1 MRFCKKIYGGKIM
14 TYLTGFHAIEERIK
28 SGRSCGPLLV
38 AKAGPRAKEIVTLAV
53 NSKIRLERTGIF
65 DLDGIAP
72 DNKGIALQVSER
84 SSADESGRA
93 DISLENFI
101 AGLEEP
107 LHGSES
113 RGVKDQ
119 SNALVL
125 ILDEITDPHNY
136 GAILRCCDQFAVDLV
151 VSRNRRN
158 AKHAAIISQTSAG
171 AVSWV
176 AQSETPNLVRGC
188 EDLKE
193 AGFWI
198 YGADMDG
205 DPVYKKDLRGRTA
218 LILGSEGA
226 GISRLLR
233 ETCDG
238 FVGIPSSGKIDSLN
252 VSVAAGVLL
261 YEVKRQR
268 A

>member
-1 MRFCKKIYGGKIM
+1 M
-14 TYLTGFHAIEERIK
+14 TFLTGFHAIEERIK
-28 SGRSCGPLLV
+28 SGQSCGPLLV

-53 NSKIRLERTGIF
+53 NNKIRLERTGTF
-65 DLDGIAP
+65 ELDGIAP
-72 DNKGIALQVSER
+72 DNKGIALQVE
-84 SSADESGRA
+84 DESGKA

-101 AGLEEP
+101 AGL
-107 LHGSES
+107 GD
-113 RGVKDQ
+113 RKD
-119 SNALVL
+119 SLVM

-136 GAILRCCDQFAVDLV
+136 GAILRSCDQFAVDLV

-158 AKHAAIISQTSAG
+158 AKQAPIVSQTSAG

-176 AQSETPNLVRGC
+176 AQAETPNLVRAM

-205 DPVYKKDLRGRTA
+205 EPVYKLDLSGRIA
-218 LILGSEGA
+218 LVLGSEGG
-226 GISRLLR
+226 GISRLMR
-233 ETCDG
+233 EKCDG
-238 FVGIPSSGKIDSLN
+238 MVGIPSYGKIDSLN

-261 YEVKRQR
+261 YEVRRQR
-268 A
+268 AK